1 MPNFI
6 GSFDL
11 FDPNENTKP
20 MSLARQ
26 KFLDQHFE
34 ILKLQLKL
42 DAVLSY
48 FNFYRIL
55 SNEQILTIKVLYSWK
70 ALYANFRAHLIAKI
84 LVTY

>member
-26 KFLDQHFE
+26 KFFDQHFE

-48 FNFYRIL
+48 FNFYRVL

-70 ALYANFRAHLIAKI
+70 EVYANFRALLIAKI